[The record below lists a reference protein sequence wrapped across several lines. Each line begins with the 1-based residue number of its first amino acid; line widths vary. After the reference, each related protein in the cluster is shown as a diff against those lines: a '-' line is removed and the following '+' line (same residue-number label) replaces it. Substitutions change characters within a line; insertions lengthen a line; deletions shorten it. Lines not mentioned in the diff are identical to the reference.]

1 VDRIS
6 VSVGRIR
13 APQSKSELSP
23 AKSGPRGA
31 NQSFESGRS
40 WVPAGRIR
48 APRSRLG
55 PCRPNQAPCGPNQ
68 GPRRPN
74 QDPHGL
80 SKGPCRSSCCDQSV
94 LSYVLGA
101 SDPLP
106 HDTHTHTADGVSENT
121 YLSKWCK
128 TTRSVYIYQTTVCFH
143 TQVYFYVSDRDF
155 TSQYVLKIL
164 CLPIM
169 E

>member
-1 VDRIS
+1 MDRIS

-23 AKSGPRGA
+23 AKSGPRGT

-74 QDPHGL
+74 QDPHGR

-106 HDTHTHTADGVSENT
+106 HDTHTHSRWCERKHLPQQMVQNNT
-121 YLSKWCK
+121 F
-128 TTRSVYIYQTTVCFH
+128 SVYLPNNSMFSHPGIF
-143 TQVYFYVSDRDF
+143 
-155 TSQYVLKIL
+155 L
-164 CLPIM
+164 CLR
-169 E
+169 

>member
-1 VDRIS
+1 MDRIS

-80 SKGPCRSSCCDQSV
+80 SKGPVGRPAATNQSWV
-94 LSYVLGA
+94 MSWGHLTPS
-101 SDPLP
+101 PM
-106 HDTHTHTADGVSENT
+106 THTHTADGVSENT

-143 TQVYFYVSDRDF
+143 TQVYFYVSDRYF